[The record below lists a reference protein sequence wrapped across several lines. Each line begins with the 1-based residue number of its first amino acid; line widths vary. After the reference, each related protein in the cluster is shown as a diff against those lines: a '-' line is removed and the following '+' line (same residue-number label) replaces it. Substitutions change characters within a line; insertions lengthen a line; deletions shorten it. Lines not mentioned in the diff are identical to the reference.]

1 MIDFTKIG
9 GYSDP
14 NYGTRAY
21 LPKTGAAPTSGGNTS
36 ITKPPTTTTPA
47 TTTAA
52 NTTGQAGGTTM
63 PATNYTGY
71 YPSQW
76 QTASNTYTNIA
87 NADPA
92 NYGQWYD
99 KAKQTAQYDITDAI
113 RQAVEQ
119 AGMGGMRWS
128 STLGRTGQ
136 DIAARTMAGLGAQYA
151 GNEMNAYQNNISNQL
166 GAAQGL
172 SGLGQQY
179 AYLPMDI
186 ANNMMNMGSQMQGAY
201 NQEISPYYSLWNS
214 LQEYNS
220 PWLQNALQMAQ
231 SSQPQQYNKSA
242 FGNIW
247 DSATSILPFLL
258 F

>member
-1 MIDFTKIG
+1 
-9 GYSDP
+9 
-14 NYGTRAY
+14 
-21 LPKTGAAPTSGGNTS
+21 
-36 ITKPPTTTTPA
+36 
-47 TTTAA
+47 
-52 NTTGQAGGTTM
+52 M

-71 YPSQW
+71 FPSQW
-76 QTASNTYTNIA
+76 QTASDTYSRIA
-87 NADPA
+87 NSNPAD
-92 NYGQWYD
+92 YGQWYD

-151 GNEMNAYQNNISNQL
+151 GNELNAYQNNIANQL

-186 ANNMMNMGSQMQGAY
+186 ANNMMNMGQSMQNAY
-201 NQEISPYYSLWNS
+201 QNEISPYYGLWNS
-214 LQEYNS
+214 MQDYNS
-220 PWLQNALQMAQ
+220 PWLQNALQLASQ
-231 SSQPQQYNKSA
+231 SQPQQYNKSA

-247 DSATSILPFLL
+247 DAGTSALPFLFL
-258 F
+258 